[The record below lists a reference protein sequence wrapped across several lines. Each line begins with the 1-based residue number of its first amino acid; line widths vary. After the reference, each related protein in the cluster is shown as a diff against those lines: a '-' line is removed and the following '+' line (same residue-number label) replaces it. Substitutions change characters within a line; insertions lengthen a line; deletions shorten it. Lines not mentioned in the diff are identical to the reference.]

1 MRKVLDLS
9 MKLEGLPRHCSTHA
23 AGVVISGVP
32 LNEVV
37 PLQSNDGVLITQFPM
52 TTLEELGLLKMDF
65 LGLRTLTVIRDALS
79 FIGEQGK
86 PVPDFS
92 KNDFTD
98 KKVYDMI
105 SRGDTDGVFQL
116 ESAGMRQFLM
126 QLKPDC
132 FEDIIAGIALYRPGP
147 MESIPRYVEGK
158 HNPASIHYEYP
169 ALEPILS
176 NTYGCMVYQEQ
187 VQEIVRTLAG
197 YSMGRADLVRRA
209 MSKRNMMLWPGS
221 GNTLFM
227 VQTG

>member
-1 MRKVLDLS
+1 MPYGDADKLAKLVPNMLKITLQDALHMQPELKKLYDEDPAMRKVLDLS

-147 MESIPRYVEGK
+147 MESIP
-158 HNPASIHYEYP
+158 
-169 ALEPILS
+169 
-176 NTYGCMVYQEQ
+176 
-187 VQEIVRTLAG
+187 
-197 YSMGRADLVRRA
+197 
-209 MSKRNMMLWPGS
+209 
-221 GNTLFM
+221 
-227 VQTG
+227 